1 MEMGY
6 KKDTIIG
13 FHIFRI
19 CYNEIQTEV
28 RDIML
33 KILIAED
40 EEPIANLIRMNLRRA
55 GYACVWAP
63 DGEKAADLMDEE
75 KFDLVLLDVML
86 PGINGYELMEYARSL
101 ELPVIFLTALG
112 STENKVKG
120 LKMGA
125 DDYLTKPFEIV
136 ELLAR
141 VEAVLR
147 RYHKTETLL
156 TVFDVVI
163 DTASRSVT
171 RNGEPVLLTMKEFEL
186 LLLLARNRNIALYRE
201 TIYETIWGGEYMG
214 QSRTVDLHIQ
224 RLKKK
229 LNWDNEITAVYKVG
243 YRLEGEEKIAK

>member
-1 MEMGY
+1 
-6 KKDTIIG
+6 
-13 FHIFRI
+13 
-19 CYNEIQTEV
+19 
-28 RDIML
+28 ML

-40 EEPIANLIRMNLRRA
+40 EEPIANLIKMNLKRA
-55 GYACVWAP
+55 GYNCIWAA
-63 DGEKAADLMDEE
+63 DGESAADYMESE
-75 KFDLVLLDVML
+75 KPDLVLLDVML
-86 PGINGYELMEYARSL
+86 PGINGYELMEYAKSL

-125 DDYLTKPFEIV
+125 DDYLPKPFEIV

-147 RYHKTETLL
+147 RYNKTESVLEI
-156 TVFDVVI
+156 FDIVI

-171 RNGEPVLLTMKEFEL
+171 RNGVQIPLTMKEFDL

-201 TIYETIWGGEYMG
+201 TIYETVWGGEYGG
-214 QSRTVDLHIQ
+214 QSRTVDLHVQ

-229 LNWDNEITAVYKVG
+229 LNWDNEISAVYKVG
-243 YRLEGEEKIAK
+243 YRLEAE

>member
-1 MEMGY
+1 
-6 KKDTIIG
+6 
-13 FHIFRI
+13 
-19 CYNEIQTEV
+19 
-28 RDIML
+28 ML

-40 EEPIANLIRMNLRRA
+40 EEPIANLIKMNLRRA
-55 GYACVWAP
+55 GYSCVWAP
-63 DGEKAADLMDEE
+63 DGEKAADLMDTE

-147 RYHKTETLL
+147 RLGKGERQLEVGDVSVRLDSRQVLKSGVALTL
-156 TVFDVVI
+156 TV
-163 DTASRSVT
+163 
-171 RNGEPVLLTMKEFEL
+171 KEFDLLVEL
-186 LLLLARNRNIALYRE
+186 MRNRNIALYRE
-201 TIYETIWGGEYMG
+201 QLYEKVWKEPFNGET
-214 QSRTVDLHIQ
+214 RTLDSHIQ
-224 RLKKK
+224 RLRKK
-229 LNWDNEITAVYKVG
+229 LGWEDRIRTVFRIG
-243 YRLEGEEKIAK
+243 YRLEG

>member
-1 MEMGY
+1 
-6 KKDTIIG
+6 
-13 FHIFRI
+13 
-19 CYNEIQTEV
+19 
-28 RDIML
+28 ML

-40 EEPIANLIRMNLRRA
+40 EEPIANLIKMNLRKA
-55 GYACVWAP
+55 GYQCTWAP
-63 DGEKAADLMDEE
+63 DGEKAADYMDGE
-75 KFDLVLLDVML
+75 KFDLLLLDIML
-86 PGINGYELMEYARSL
+86 PGINGYELMDYARTL

-112 STENKVKG
+112 TTENKVKG

-147 RYHKTETLL
+147 RYHKTETVLN
-156 TVFDVVI
+156 VFNVVI
-163 DTASRSVT
+163 DTASRSVMQ
-171 RNGEPVLLTMKEFEL
+171 NGEQVPLTMKEFDL

-201 TIYETIWGGEYMG
+201 TIYETVWGGEYMG

-229 LNWDNEITAVYKVG
+229 LNWDNEIAAVYKVG
-243 YRLEGEEKIAK
+243 YRLESDEKLGFGQ

>member
-1 MEMGY
+1 
-6 KKDTIIG
+6 
-13 FHIFRI
+13 
-19 CYNEIQTEV
+19 
-28 RDIML
+28 ML

-40 EEPIANLIRMNLRRA
+40 EEPIANLIKMNLRRA
-55 GYACVWAP
+55 GYQCTWAS
-63 DGEKAADLMDEE
+63 DGEKAADLMDTE
-75 KFDLVLLDVML
+75 KFDLLLLDVML

-147 RYHKTETLL
+147 RYHKAETILN
-156 TVFDVVI
+156 TIDVVI
-163 DTASRSVT
+163 DTASRSVMQ
-171 RNGEPVLLTMKEFEL
+171 NGEPVSLTMKEFEL

-201 TIYETIWGGEYMG
+201 TIYETVWGGEYMG

-229 LNWDNEITAVYKVG
+229 LNWDSEITAVYKVG
-243 YRLEGEEKIAK
+243 YRLEGEEKLPK

>member
-1 MEMGY
+1 
-6 KKDTIIG
+6 
-13 FHIFRI
+13 
-19 CYNEIQTEV
+19 
-28 RDIML
+28 ML

-40 EEPIANLIRMNLRRA
+40 EEPIANLMKMNLRRA
-55 GYACVWAP
+55 GYDCVWAA
-63 DGEKAADLMDEE
+63 DGERAADLMDSGR
-75 KFDLVLLDVML
+75 FDLVLLDIML
-86 PGINGYELMEYARSL
+86 PGIDGYELMEYARTL
-101 ELPVIFLTALG
+101 GLPVIFLTALG

-120 LKMGA
+120 LRMGA

-147 RYHKTETLL
+147 RYHKTEATLE
-156 TVFDVVI
+156 VFDVII

-171 RNGEPVLLTMKEFEL
+171 RAGEEIPLTMKEFDL

-201 TIYETIWGGEYMG
+201 AIYETVWGGEYMG

-229 LNWDNEITAVYKVG
+229 LNWDREISAVYKVG
-243 YRLEGEEKIAK
+243 YRLEGEQA